1 MSLWADGFWADGFW
15 ADGFWSELVAGLDVR
30 NYFLARRAS
39 VACDYT
45 FADAI
50 VDPGESY
57 KVELDLFPMCAS
69 YWRANERYPAIGEYL
84 RPRLANGFSYEV
96 TTAGS
101 SAQREPAWPRTIGGT
116 VQNGSVVFTCRAAGT
131 NGVME
136 ITSPTAIS
144 DPTGLTIGSVSVS
157 ESTKILATYSAGTLG
172 QDYDAVFTFTLNG
185 ATRVARQTVKVRRR

>member
-1 MSLWADGFWADGFW
+1 
-15 ADGFWSELVAGLDVR
+15 
-30 NYFLARRAS
+30 
-39 VACDYT
+39 
-45 FADAI
+45 
-50 VDPGESY
+50 
-57 KVELDLFPMCAS
+57 
-69 YWRANERYPAIGEYL
+69 
-84 RPRLANGFSYEV
+84 
-96 TTAGS
+96 
-101 SAQREPAWPRTIGGT
+101 